1 MQQSPEIPKPR
12 QLPCEAIYR
21 EGWFI
26 GRVRVEAIRSTE
38 SGTALDVVLLE
49 ILAHRVFVSILL
61 EDLKPLPGQSWTC
74 SNDSPFSKKI
84 KDQMHAVWL
93 WNIDFRESILDG
105 AIKFSRSLNLDIRSS
120 KRFYAILDQIKELDS
135 EWVKQLPP
143 RPPESPPEPI
153 RAKKVTD
160 PEMTKNFD
168 FDIFEED
175 GNVFRYINGYRKKIT
190 CYNTLLLHTFK
201 NINT

>member
-26 GRVRVEAIRSTE
+26 GRVRVEAIRPTE

-49 ILAHRVFVSILL
+49 VLAHRVFVSISL

-74 SNDSPFSKKI
+74 SNDSPFSDKI
-84 KDQMHAVWL
+84 RDQMHAVWL
-93 WNIDFRESILDG
+93 WNIDLREFILDG

-120 KRFYAILDQIKELDS
+120 KRFYAILDRIEKLES
-135 EWVKQLPP
+135 EWVKLLPR
-143 RPPESPPEPI
+143 RPPEPSPEPI
-153 RAKKVTD
+153 RAKKVND
-160 PEMTKNFD
+160 PEITKNFD

-175 GNVFRYINGYRKKIT
+175 GKIFRYINGYRKT
-190 CYNTLLLHTFK
+190 MHLFYK
-201 NINT
+201 N